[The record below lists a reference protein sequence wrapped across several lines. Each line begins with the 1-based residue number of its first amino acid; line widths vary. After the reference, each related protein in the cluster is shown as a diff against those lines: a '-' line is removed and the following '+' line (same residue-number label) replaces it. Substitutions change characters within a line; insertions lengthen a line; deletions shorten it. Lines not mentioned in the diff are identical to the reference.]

1 MYKTPSMNKQA
12 MFRLHRCCARF
23 GLLALLVLNACSES
37 ADKRQPQPVVQAV
50 PGEVYL
56 TPDSPKKAYVKT
68 SRLSLTRP
76 PLLEPLA
83 GKIAYNESATS
94 RISSPVSGRVL
105 DHPLPLGSKVEAGT
119 VLLELHSPEVADAQ
133 ADYAKAQA
141 QVTLAEHAFR
151 RQQELY
157 QGKVVSR
164 KDLEQAE
171 DDLSQARSEVQR
183 AQNRLKNLQL
193 ALAQNNARFALRS
206 PINGVVVERNVNPG
220 QQVGPDLDKP
230 LFVVSDMQRL
240 TVVMDVFEVN
250 LAKIKPGQQL
260 NISVPAYPGETFPAT
275 IEYVGQVLSET
286 TRSVQ
291 VRCAL
296 PNPDGRLLPGMYA
309 SINVESPPDALA
321 IVVPLTAVFTEDESD
336 YVFVAVDENHYKQ
349 RPVKMGLR
357 LKDRAV
363 VTEGLQPGEQLV
375 TEGALVLRAEED
387 VNDANP

>member
-1 MYKTPSMNKQA
+1 MNKQA
-12 MFRLHRCCARF
+12 IFRLRRYCARF

-37 ADKRQPQPVVQAV
+37 ADKRQPQPVVHAA

-68 SRLSLTRP
+68 STLTLTRP

-105 DHPLPLGSKVEAGT
+105 ANPLPLGSKVEAGA

-141 QVTLAEHAFR
+141 QMTLAEHAFR

-193 ALAQNNARFALRS
+193 ATAQNNARFALRS
-206 PINGVVVERNVNPG
+206 PINGIVVERNVNPG

-275 IEYVGQVLSET
+275 IEYVGQVLNET

-309 SINVESPPDALA
+309 SINVESPPDAQA
-321 IVVPLTAVFTEDESD
+321 IVVPLTAVFTEDEFD